1 MFFMFLLTCTKY
13 LKYSI
18 VPPPVASAGTLRA
31 YGQVDNFF
39 RGLFVSKIIC
49 KNPDYGAAGYADP
62 YAPAPPYYVQPP
74 MYQTG
79 RRRRRTYYSI

>member
-1 MFFMFLLTCTKY
+1 MFRKRSQIQKNGKVKLFTCCYNIKQKESIVFFMFLLTCTKY

-39 RGLFVSKIIC
+39 RGLFVSKI
-49 KNPDYGAAGYADP
+49 N
-62 YAPAPPYYVQPP
+62 
-74 MYQTG
+74 
-79 RRRRRTYYSI
+79 